1 MKKLI
6 KIISFV
12 LSIMCFSIV
21 PIFASET
28 EVMQPRPFYLS
39 FTGTVSEIEK
49 TDDAITKI
57 FLENEDGTQAH
68 FILNENTYYADGVKI
83 EKGLKITGYY
93 ESGRPMIFIYPPQY
107 TIDIVTPAYEEGFVK
122 ADKFDSDLLS
132 KDKQLKLNISEKTEI
147 LWENN
152 TEIKWLAKPSIED
165 LETVLSNR
173 KLIVYYDVTTRSIP
187 AQTSPKKIVVLSA
200 QIEDKISIIVK
211 DTVIDSPDAYISEA
225 GTVMVPVR
233 AISEA
238 LGYEVSWDNDEKR
251 VQVGSNISF
260 KLGEPGYLTEGT
272 AISSEE
278 APVLNNGHTYV
289 PLNFFKD
296 AVKIN
301 TVSFLENNIVINPDS
316 LMSE

>member
-21 PIFASET
+21 PIFAGET
-28 EVMQPRPFYLS
+28 EVMQPQPFYLS
-39 FTGTVSEIEK
+39 FTGTVS
-49 TDDAITKI
+49 D
-57 FLENEDGTQAH
+57 
-68 FILNENTYYADGVKI
+68 
-83 EKGLKITGYY
+83 
-93 ESGRPMIFIYPPQY
+93 
-107 TIDIVTPAYEEGFVK
+107 EEGFVK
-122 ADKFDSDLLS
+122 ADKFDFDLLS
-132 KDKQLKLNISEKTEI
+132 SDKQLKLNISEKTEI

-152 TEIKWLAKPSIED
+152 TEINWVAKPSIED
-165 LETVLSNR
+165 LKSALSNR
-173 KLIVYYDVTTRSIP
+173 NLIVYYDVTTKSIP

-211 DTVIDSPDAYISEA
+211 DTVIDAPDAYISEA

-233 AISEA
+233 AISET
-238 LGYEVSWDNDEKR
+238 LGYEVSWNNDEKR
-251 VQVGSNISF
+251 VHVGSNISF
-260 KLGEPGYLTEGT
+260 KLGEQGYLAEGT

-316 LMSE
+316 PLSE